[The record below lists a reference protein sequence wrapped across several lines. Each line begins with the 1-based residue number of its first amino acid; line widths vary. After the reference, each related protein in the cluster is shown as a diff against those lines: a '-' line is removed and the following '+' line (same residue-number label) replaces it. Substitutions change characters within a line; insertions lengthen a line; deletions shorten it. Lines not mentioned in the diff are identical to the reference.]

1 MFQINFLH
9 LLNFIQKTEKMRKL
23 ILQFFEIIFSL
34 LIPVTISA
42 NPDYDF
48 TQINF
53 DRGIPSRV
61 SYVYEDNNSLIWMST
76 YEGLLR
82 YDGKRLKSYH
92 FDSGNNQM
100 ASNIEILQ
108 IMEDEKQ
115 QLWVLTNQGVFLY
128 SAKHDKFTPYTW
140 KNQLLQATSAC
151 KIDDGIIFG
160 GTDTLYH
167 YSYGQGEI
175 TKSEHLKTKNF
186 QVLQLKLWNSHIL
199 VCSNRNRTV
208 LFYDLKEQ
216 KEFSLPIDQ
225 SNKMSDICFDP
236 DGNLWV
242 SEYNEGIRKISRDG
256 HTLAHYTTKN
266 SDLSNNL
273 VLCMTVIDGKIW
285 AGTDGGG
292 INIID
297 PVTNEIQILKHE
309 PGNSHSLPVNTIL
322 CIHGSLKKNG
332 VWASTARR
340 GLINIRSNH
349 MRTFQSVPLGYKQGL
364 SEKTVLSLCLETE
377 KDIVWIGT
385 DGGGV
390 NLFNMKSRTFRHYPN
405 TWGDKVVSICNYSP
419 DKLLISS
426 FAEGFFLF
434 NKTTGEKTPCL
445 VHSPALDR
453 FIRYSGIPANLYNE
467 TDNTILALAQ
477 PLGRYYIHERSFEE
491 ITQIPD
497 HGIIGMVCPIGGD
510 EQYTYFYDNQS
521 IYKLEKCGKELL
533 SLYHSNIPHFINA
546 VYRDEQGVF
555 WIASTQGLYNLDK
568 GKLNFINTSLFHS
581 ASSVVCDHEGH
592 VWIGSGQ
599 DLYSYNPQENRF
611 TLYGEADGAQKN
623 EYLSKPV
630 LLTQKGEVY
639 MGGVNGLLY
648 IDSHAEGNLPAEEN
662 NLPVIVTDLQVGE
675 TNSMAELN
683 DGKIVLPWGSRNIQ
697 MSFMVAG
704 DDILRPRLFRYSLEK
719 NSPDITTNHDAELTI
734 PSLAEGTYPI
744 YVSYTQNDGSWSN
757 RQQVLTLV
765 ILPPWYKSWWFNT
778 LLIIML
784 GLFFYFLITFL
795 LKRKEER
802 LKWMLSEHEYKVN
815 EEKIR
820 FLINVS
826 HELRTPLT
834 LIYSPLKRIISS
846 IRPDDPNYKQLTT
859 AFRQSQRMKDLIN
872 MVLDVRKI
880 EVGKGKL
887 NLQEHQLNDWIKEV
901 GSDFA
906 DEDEGLIEYDFDPQI
921 GKVPFDKDKCWTILS
936 NLLINALK
944 HTPQGKK
951 ITVRTRLTTDRQHVR
966 VSISDQ
972 GSGLKD
978 IDSNKLFTRF
988 YQGNNEQSGSGIGL
1002 SYAKILVE
1010 LHNGQI
1016 GACNNPDEGAT
1027 FYFEL
1032 PLKQVQTDSTPEHQ
1046 SSYLNELLSSFSEQ
1060 DIDVPNRTDFSH
1072 VNPKEYTVLVA
1083 DDNEELV
1090 EYIADELRKH
1100 FKRVLTVYDG
1110 QTAYQTACDENP
1122 DIIVS
1127 DVMMP
1132 GMNGYELCKAIKEDI
1147 SVSHIPIILLSARN
1161 DDESRK
1167 YGYMLG
1173 ADSYLDKPFEM
1184 DQLVEKI
1191 LNKLYNRLQT
1201 QKHYHQIGIHPVPEE
1216 NDLSKADSLFM
1227 EKLHQAINDNL
1238 DNAQLNIPFLC
1249 NQIGISRASLYNK
1262 LKAIAG
1268 MGANDYINKIRIERA
1283 MKLIK
1288 ETNLNFTEISEKV
1301 GFASPRYFSTAFK
1314 QYTGKTP
1321 TQFKKE

>member
-1 MFQINFLH
+1 MRKHILQIFATILS
-9 LLNFIQKTEKMRKL
+9 LVIPTTMSAKQDYNFI
-23 ILQFFEIIFSL
+23 
-34 LIPVTISA
+34 
-42 NPDYDF
+42 
-48 TQINF
+48 QINF
-53 DRGIPSRV
+53 DQGIPSRV
-61 SYVYEDNNSLIWMST
+61 TCVYEGSNSLIWMST
-76 YEGLLR
+76 NKSLLR

-92 FDSGNNQM
+92 FDLGNGK
-100 ASNIEILQ
+100 SIPNIEVLQ
-108 IMEDEKQ
+108 ILEDEKQ
-115 QLWVLTNQGVFLY
+115 QLWILTYQGVFLY
-128 SAKHDKFTPYTW
+128 STKQDKFTLYTW

-151 KIDDGIIFG
+151 KIDNGIIFG
-160 GTDTLYH
+160 GKDTLYE
-167 YSYGQGEI
+167 YSYEQKEI
-175 TKSEHLKTKNF
+175 TKVKKLKTKDF
-186 QVLQLKLWNSHIL
+186 QILQLKLWDSHTL
-199 VCSNRNRTV
+199 VCSNRDKIV
-208 LFYDLKEQ
+208 LFYDLEKQ
-216 KEFSLPIDQ
+216 KEFSLPIYK
-225 SNKMSDICFDP
+225 SNKLSDICFDSN
-236 DGNLWV
+236 GNLWA
-242 SEYNEGIRKISRDG
+242 SEYNDGIRKISKDG
-256 HTLAHYTTKN
+256 HTLAHYTTQN
-266 SDLSNNL
+266 SDLSSNL
-273 VLCMTVIDGKIW
+273 VLCMTTIDGKIW

-297 PVTNEIQILKHE
+297 PVTNDIQILKHE
-309 PGNSHSLPVNTIL
+309 SGNSHSLPVNTIL

-332 VWASTARR
+332 IWASTARR
-340 GLINIRSNH
+340 GLINIRSSH
-349 MRTFQSVPLGYKQGL
+349 MLTFQNVPLECNQGL
-364 SEKTVLSLCLETE
+364 SEKTVLSLCEE
-377 KDIVWIGT
+377 PKKDIVWIGT
-385 DGGGV
+385 DGGGM
-390 NLFNMKSRTFRHYPN
+390 NLLDAKSQTFRHFPN

-419 DKLLISS
+419 DELLIST
-426 FAEGFFLF
+426 FAKGFFLF
-434 NKTTGEKTPCL
+434 NKKTGEKSHCL
-445 VHSPALDR
+445 VHSPAMDR

-477 PLGRYYIHERSFEE
+477 PLGRYYIHEKRFEE
-491 ITQIPD
+491 ITQMPD
-497 HGIIGMVCPIGGD
+497 HGITGMVCPIGKD
-510 EQYTYFYDNQS
+510 ERYTYFYDTQS
-521 IYKLEKCGKELL
+521 IYKLEKGGQKLL
-533 SLYHSNIPHFINA
+533 SLYHSNISNFINA

-555 WIASTQGLYNLDK
+555 WIASNQGLYTFDQK
-568 GKLNFINTSLFHS
+568 KLNFINTSLFHS
-581 ASSVVCDHEGH
+581 ASSVVCDRKGH

-599 DLYSYNPQENRF
+599 DLYSYAPQENRF
-611 TLYGEADGAQKN
+611 TLYGEADGALKN

-630 LLTQKGEVY
+630 LLTQDGKTY

-648 IDSHAEGNLPAEEN
+648 IDSHAEKNLPTKNN
-662 NLPVIVTDLQVGE
+662 NLPVIVTELQVGE
-675 TNSMAELN
+675 MNSMAKLN

-704 DDILRPRLFRYSLEK
+704 DDILRPRLFRYSLEE
-719 NSPDITTNHDAELTI
+719 NSPNITTNHDAKLTI
-734 PSLAEGTYPI
+734 PSLAAGSYPI

-757 RQQVLTLV
+757 RQRVLTLI

-802 LKWMLSEHEYKVN
+802 LKWVLSEHEYKVN

-834 LIYSPLKRIISS
+834 LIYAPLKRIISS

-887 NLQEHQLNDWIKEV
+887 NLQEYQLNDWIKEV

-906 DEDEGLIEYDFDPQI
+906 NESEGLIEYDFDPQI
-921 GKVPFDKDKCWTILS
+921 EKVPFDKEKCWTILS
-936 NLLINALK
+936 NLLINAFK

-951 ITVRTRLTTDRQHVR
+951 ITVRTQLTTDRQHVR
-966 VSISDQ
+966 ISISDQ
-972 GSGLKD
+972 GAGLKD
-978 IDSNKLFTRF
+978 IDPNKLFTRF

-1032 PLKQVQTDSTPEHQ
+1032 PLKQKQSENAPEKQ
-1046 SSYLNELLSSFSEQ
+1046 PSYLNELLSSLSEN
-1060 DIDVPNRTDFSH
+1060 DIDIPNRTDFTHINS
-1072 VNPKEYTVLVA
+1072 KEYTILVA
-1083 DDNEELV
+1083 DDNEELI

-1100 FKRVLTVYDG
+1100 FKRVLIVHDG
-1110 QTAYQTACDENP
+1110 QTAYQIACDENP

-1132 GMNGYELCKAIKEDI
+1132 GLNGYELCKAIKEDI
-1147 SVSHIPIILLSARN
+1147 SVSHIPVILLTARN
-1161 DDESRK
+1161 DNESRK

-1173 ADSYLDKPFEM
+1173 ADSYLDKPFEI
-1184 DQLVEKI
+1184 DQLIEKI
-1191 LNKLYNRLQT
+1191 INKLYNRLQT
-1201 QKHYHQIGIHPVPEE
+1201 QKHYHQIGIHPISTE
-1216 NDLSKADSLFM
+1216 NDLSKADRLFM
-1227 EKLHQAINDNL
+1227 EKLHQTINDNL
-1238 DNAQLNIPFLC
+1238 DNLQLDIPFLC
-1249 NQIGISRASLYNK
+1249 GQIGISRASLYNK
-1262 LKAIAG
+1262 LKAITG

-1288 ETNLNFTEISEKV
+1288 ETNLNFTEISEKT
-1301 GFASPRYFSTAFK
+1301 GFTSPRYFSTAFK

-1321 TQFKKE
+1321 TQYRKEQS